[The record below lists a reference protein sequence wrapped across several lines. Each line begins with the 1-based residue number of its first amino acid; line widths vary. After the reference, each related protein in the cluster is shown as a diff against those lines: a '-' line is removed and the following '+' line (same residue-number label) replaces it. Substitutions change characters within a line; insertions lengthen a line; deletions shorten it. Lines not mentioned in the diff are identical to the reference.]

1 MTTGTS
7 GAYFFMPGPS
17 EHERDE
23 EDIEDSGTVAKLR
36 REEVEVEVLK
46 QRLESM
52 LASSAAKMK
61 KVGAKADR
69 LRVRVRRRP
78 DSVREMR
85 AVLSQPP
92 EAPPQPEEA

>member
-17 EHERDE
+17 EHECDE

-36 REEVEVEVLK
+36 REEVEVLK